1 LKVEQLLTEQKD
13 GWTTVR
19 LWLDRLFSLQSDLPS
34 TLKRIKQ
41 TFDQKS
47 GEHVIYLE
55 YRVKAPYQSAMPVK
69 PKIKG
74 KTGKPKLSKH

>member
-1 LKVEQLLTEQKD
+1 MKVEQLLTEQKD

-34 TLKRIKQ
+34 KLKRVKQ

-55 YRVKAPYQSAMPVK
+55 YRVKAPFQSAMPVK
-69 PKIKG
+69 PKIKV
-74 KTGKPKLSKH
+74 KTDNSKH

>member
-1 LKVEQLLTEQKD
+1 MKVEQLLTEQKD
-13 GWTTVR
+13 GWSTVR

-34 TLKRIKQ
+34 KLKRVKQ

-55 YRVKAPYQSAMPVK
+55 YRVKAPFQSAMPVK

-74 KTGKPKLSKH
+74 KTDNSKH

>member
-1 LKVEQLLTEQKD
+1 MKTKELLTEKKD

-19 LWLDRLFSLQSDLPS
+19 LWLDKLFSLQSDLPS
-34 TLKRIKQ
+34 KLKRVKQ

-55 YRVKAPYQSAMPVK
+55 YRVKAPYQSAMPVAAKVKTKSDQPK
-69 PKIKG
+69 PK
-74 KTGKPKLSKH
+74 H

>member
-1 LKVEQLLTEQKD
+1 MKTEELLTEKQD

-19 LWLDRLFSLQSDLPS
+19 LWLDKLFSLQSDLPS
-34 TLKRIKQ
+34 KLKRVKQ

-55 YRVKAPYQSAMPVK
+55 YRVKAPYQPAMPVK
-69 PKIKG
+69 PKVKG
-74 KTGKPKLSKH
+74 KTDNNSNH